1 MTAHLHEVEKLGTR
15 LSRESRTRDS
25 GARGT
30 QRFVGGS
37 FWSQTNLHR
46 HFLFVKDP
54 SDRLQFLSFRRS
66 LFEPVIFILPST
78 TMMHSKTVLVL
89 LLSIFSV
96 SHCYRFPWEEI
107 TILSGVATACFGFS
121 CLKIVT
127 TGNECLVERFGR
139 FHRKLG
145 PGYHLIG
152 RPVERISYG
161 ATTREQV
168 MDVPPQQCYTLD
180 NAPIKAD
187 AVIYMRIVSLE
198 AARYNVN
205 DLHFAILNL
214 CLTQLRE
221 AVGKLTLDE
230 TFSSRERINQAL
242 LNVMNEVCQTWG
254 VQVTRVEI
262 QNLEPS
268 FDILAAMELQMAA
281 ERHKRA
287 AILKSEGERTKLI
300 NEAEG
305 NARAYVVDAQAR
317 QESIVRLAEAEAT
330 RVKTEAEGFRKAI
343 ETIAE
348 AIDGNKTEDAIDKAV
363 QLLML
368 NRYLEAQTKVAESPN
383 SKVLMFPTKDTLPIT
398 YAGLQSLLN

>member
-1 MTAHLHEVEKLGTR
+1 MKFCISVVFLLYIVAVAHCIPW
-15 LSRESRTRDS
+15 RE
-25 GARGT
+25 
-30 QRFVGGS
+30 
-37 FWSQTNLHR
+37 
-46 HFLFVKDP
+46 
-54 SDRLQFLSFRRS
+54 
-66 LFEPVIFILPST
+66 
-78 TMMHSKTVLVL
+78 
-89 LLSIFSV
+89 LSIG
-96 SHCYRFPWEEI
+96 
-107 TILSGVATACFGFS
+107 TGVATACFGIS

-139 FHRKLG
+139 FHRKLS
-145 PGYHLIG
+145 PGYHFLP
-152 RPVERISYG
+152 RPFERISYE

-187 AVIYMRIVSLE
+187 AVIYLRIFSLE

-205 DLHFAILNL
+205 DLQFAILNL

-230 TFSSRERINQAL
+230 SFSSRERINQAL
-242 LNVMNEVCQTWG
+242 LKVMNEVCQTWG
-254 VQVTRVEI
+254 VEITRVEI

-268 FDILAAMELQMAA
+268 SDIIAAMELQMAA

-305 NARAYVVDAQAR
+305 NARAYIVDAEAR
-317 QESIVRLAEAEAT
+317 QEAIVRLAQAEAT
-330 RVKTEAEGFRKAI
+330 RVQKEGEGF
-343 ETIAE
+343 TF
-348 AIDGNKTEDAIDKAV
+348 AIDAIASALRTEGDDGIDKAV

-368 NRYLEAQTKVAESPN
+368 NRYLEAQTKVANSSG
-383 SKVLMFPTKDTLPIT
+383 SKVLMFPTMDSLPIT
-398 YAGLQSLLN
+398 YEGLRGLLK

>member
-1 MTAHLHEVEKLGTR
+1 MI
-15 LSRESRTRDS
+15 
-25 GARGT
+25 
-30 QRFVGGS
+30 RFKA
-37 FWSQTNLHR
+37 
-46 HFLFVKDP
+46 FL
-54 SDRLQFLSFRRS
+54 L
-66 LFEPVIFILPST
+66 
-78 TMMHSKTVLVL
+78 L
-89 LLSIFSV
+89 LLSIVTVTHCIPWKEISV
-96 SHCYRFPWEEI
+96 GTGI
-107 TILSGVATACFGFS
+107 VTACFGVT
-121 CLKIVT
+121 CLKVIT

-145 PGYHLIG
+145 PGYHFLK
-152 RPVERISYG
+152 RPFEKISYE

-187 AVIYMRIVSLE
+187 AVIYMRIFSLE

-230 TFSSRERINQAL
+230 TFSSRERINQVL
-242 LNVMNEVCQTWG
+242 LKVMNDVCQTWG
-254 VQVTRVEI
+254 VEITRVEI

-268 FDILAAMELQMAA
+268 SDILAAMELQMAA

-305 NARAYVVDAQAR
+305 NARAYVVDAEAR
-317 QESIVRLAEAEAT
+317 QEAIIRLAEAEAM
-330 RVKTEAEGFRKAI
+330 RVQKEAAGFRNAI
-343 ETIAE
+343 ETIA
-348 AIDGNKTEDAIDKAV
+348 DAIGNQSDDDGIEKAI

-368 NRYLEAQTKVAESPN
+368 NRYLEAQTKVANSPGC
-383 SKVLMFPTKDTLPIT
+383 KILMFPTKDSLPIT
-398 YAGLQSLLN
+398 YEGLQSLLK

>member
-1 MTAHLHEVEKLGTR
+1 MLCNSTMR
-15 LSRESRTRDS
+15 LLILASV
-25 GARGT
+25 
-30 QRFVGGS
+30 VGGA
-37 FWSQTNLHR
+37 LC
-46 HFLFVKDP
+46 
-54 SDRLQFLSFRRS
+54 LSWKEFA
-66 LFEPVIFILPST
+66 VGT
-78 TMMHSKTVLVL
+78 TIVGTCVGL
-89 LLSIFSV
+89 
-96 SHCYRFPWEEI
+96 
-107 TILSGVATACFGFS
+107 G

-127 TGNECLVERFGR
+127 TGNECLVERFGQ

-152 RPVERISYG
+152 RPLERISFQE
-161 ATTREQV
+161 TTREQV

-187 AVIYMRIVSLE
+187 AVIYMRLLSLE

-205 DLHFAILNL
+205 DLRFAILNL

-242 LNVMNEVCQTWG
+242 LKVMNDVCHTWG
-254 VQVTRVEI
+254 VEVTRVEI

-268 FDILAAMELQMAA
+268 ADILAAMELQMAA

-305 NARAYVVDAQAR
+305 NARAFVVDAEAK
-317 QESIVRLAEAEAT
+317 QESIVKLAEAEAT
-330 RVKTEAEGFRKAI
+330 RLRLEAEGIRQSL
-343 ETIAE
+343 EVIAG
-348 AIDGNKTEDAIDKAV
+348 ALGDSQTDSKTAVDKAT
-363 QLLML
+363 QLIMM
-368 NRYLEAQTKVAESPN
+368 NRYLEAQSQVAKSPGA
-383 SKVLMFPTKDTLPIT
+383 KVLMFPTKDSLPIT
-398 YAGLQSLLN
+398 YESLNSLLK